1 MTGKSTYMLFTAA
14 LIVTSLWLSDSSRV
28 SVAAVGP
35 GGDQLADLGP
45 RTGPAA
51 EGRKLWLR
59 LNCAGCHGAHDEG
72 GMAPS
77 IRDKAGSVSGA
88 VLSGRASGMPS
99 YKGRVT
105 AADINNLGAYLRS
118 LCNPDPNCTGEPRFT
133 HWWESPPTQ

>member
-1 MTGKSTYMLFTAA
+1 MNSKNKFFLFTAA
-14 LIVTSLWLSDSSRV
+14 AFAVGMWMSDAARV

-35 GGDQLADLGP
+35 GGAPVVDLGP
-45 RTGPAA
+45 TTGPAA

-77 IRDKAGSVSGA
+77 IRDEADEVAEA
-88 VLSGRASGMPS
+88 VLSGEGEGMPS

-105 AADINNLGAYLRS
+105 KADLNNLKAYLRS
-118 LCNPDPNCTGEPRFT
+118 LCNPDPLCTGEPRFT

>member
-1 MTGKSTYMLFTAA
+1 MTGKNKYILCTAA
-14 LIVTSLWLSDSSRV
+14 LIITTLWLSDSSRV
-28 SVAAVGP
+28 TLAAVGP
-35 GGDQLADLGP
+35 GGEQLTDLGP
-45 RTGPAA
+45 TTGTAA

-88 VLSGRASGMPS
+88 VLSGRTAGMPS

-105 AADINNLGAYLRS
+105 TTDINRLVAYLRS
-118 LCNPDPNCTGEPRFT
+118 LCNPDPTCTGEPRFT